1 MALDGDRCALCS
13 RGVSRRRFL
22 TTLSGAA
29 AGAALAGTG
38 LDRLVQA
45 QPAADDG
52 HEPVV
57 RACFLRPKGKYW
69 LGWPGTAYPVEERRR
84 DFTQALLDAG
94 TKTGVQVVPSLEPI
108 YDDAALTTFITHVQ
122 ESKPSA
128 VFATLLHMNQWGA
141 AQKIADSAGV
151 PTIIFSPIGT
161 SFTGHTLKISRQP
174 GVHVISSL
182 EMDELRYALKMVRT
196 ACDLRRQRIL
206 RVTGDARSD
215 SVLDTVGI
223 AVRHIP
229 RRMFHELFDEMPE
242 TDELRALADEV
253 AAGAR
258 KVAEPTRQDILNASR
273 VYFTI
278 KELLAR
284 ENATAAAIDCLGMV
298 GARLVPTPPC
308 MAFSRLNDEGTTA
321 ACEAD
326 LMAAVGMMFVSHLF
340 DRPGFMQD
348 PVWDSADNE
357 WIGAHC
363 TCATRLDG
371 FDQPRTPYILRC
383 HSESAL
389 GVSMQVLWRPD
400 QRFTMVDF
408 QNPGML
414 IVDRGTVVGNI
425 DTPPA
430 GGCRTSVR
438 CTIDTCPDARDV
450 QGFHQV
456 MFYGDHLQDVVDYCQ
471 LYGIEARTSA

>member
-1 MALDGDRCALCS
+1 MTPDQAPCRSCG
-13 RGVSRRRFL
+13 RGLSRRQFL
-22 TTLSGAA
+22 KAASGSAA
-29 AGAALAGTG
+29 ALTLAGTG
-38 LDRLVQA
+38 LHRILSA
-45 QPAADDG
+45 QETPADDG
-52 HEPVV
+52 EPVV
-57 RACFLRPKGKYW
+57 RACFLRPQGKYW

-84 DFTQALLDAG
+84 DFTQALLDSGA
-94 TKTGVQVVPSLEPI
+94 KTGVRVVPSLEPI
-108 YDDAALTTFITHVQ
+108 YDDAALTTFIGHVQ
-122 ESKPSA
+122 KSKPDA

-141 AQKIADSAGV
+141 AQKIADSSGV

-161 SFTGHTLKISRQP
+161 SFTGHTLNISRQP

-196 ACDLRRQRIL
+196 AFDLRRQRIL

-215 SVLDTVGI
+215 SVLDTLGI

-229 RRMFHELFDEMPE
+229 RRMFHELFAEMPE
-242 TDELRALADEV
+242 TEEVRALADE
-253 AAGAR
+253 ATAGAE
-258 KVAEPTRQDILNASR
+258 KVVEPTRQDILNASR
-273 VYFTI
+273 VYFTV

-284 ENATAAAIDCLGMV
+284 ENATAAAVDCLGMV

-308 MAFSRLNDEGTTA
+308 MAFSRLNDEGITA

-326 LMAAVGMMFVSHLF
+326 LMAAVGMMFVSHLL
-340 DRPGFMQD
+340 DKPGFMQD
-348 PVWDSADNE
+348 PVWDSAFNQ

-363 TCATRLDG
+363 SCATRLDG
-371 FDQPRTPYILRC
+371 FDKPRNPYILRW

-389 GVSMQVLWRPD
+389 GVSMQVLWRPG

-408 QNPGML
+408 QSPGML
-414 IVDRGTVVGNI
+414 LLDRGTVVGNI

-438 CTIDTCPDARDV
+438 CVVDTIKDARDV

-456 MFYGDHLQDVVDYCQ
+456 MFYGDHLQDVLDYCQ

>member
-1 MALDGDRCALCS
+1 MAPDEASCRSCS
-13 RGVSRRRFL
+13 RGLSRRQFL
-22 TTLSGAA
+22 KATSGTVAA
-29 AGAALAGTG
+29 VALGGTG
-38 LDRLVQA
+38 LHRILSA
-45 QPAADDG
+45 QETPAEDDK
-52 HEPVV
+52 PVV

-69 LGWPGTAYPVEERRR
+69 LGWPGTAYPVEERREA
-84 DFTQALLDAG
+84 FTQALLDSGA
-94 TKTGVQVVPSLEPI
+94 KTGVRVVPSLEPI
-108 YDDAALTTFITHVQ
+108 YDDEALTAFIGRVQ
-122 ESKPSA
+122 ESKPDA

-161 SFTGHTLKISRQP
+161 SFTGHTLGISRQP

-196 ACDLRRQRIL
+196 AFDLRRQRIL
-206 RVTGDARSD
+206 RVVGDARSD
-215 SVLDTVGI
+215 SVLDTLGI

-229 RRMFHELFDEMPE
+229 RRLFHELFDETPE
-242 TDELRALADEV
+242 TDQVRALADEV
-253 AAGAR
+253 AEGAQ
-258 KVAEPTRQDILNASR
+258 KIVEPDRQDMLNAAR
-273 VYFTI
+273 TYYTI
-278 KELLAR
+278 KELMAR
-284 ENATAAAIDCLGMV
+284 ENATAVAIDCLGMV
-298 GARLVPTPPC
+298 GGRLVPTPPC

-326 LMAAVGMMFVSHLF
+326 LMAAVGLMYVSHLF

-348 PVWDSADNE
+348 PVWESAGNR

-371 FDQPRTPYILRC
+371 FDQPPMPYILRS
-383 HSESAL
+383 HAESDV
-389 GVSMQVLWRPD
+389 GVAVRTLWRSG

-408 QNPGML
+408 QSPNNL
-414 IVDRGTVVGNI
+414 IVDRGTVVNNVQ
-425 DTPPA
+425 TPPA

-438 CTIDTCPDARDV
+438 CEIDTVQDTRDV
-450 QGFHQV
+450 KGFHQV
-456 MFYGDHLQDVVDYCQ
+456 MFYGDHLQDVLDYCQ